1 MRFAEG
7 RAAILEVPDHWL
19 PDILELDA
27 ALEELMP
34 GYEVLQVKVKF
45 GGLRYY
51 WQAPE
56 GTPEDIWRRALELTD
71 SFEGR
76 LHV

>member
-1 MRFAEG
+1 MRFADG

-51 WQAPE
+51 WCAPE
-56 GTPEDIWRRALELTD
+56 GTPDDICRRALELTS

>member
-19 PDILELDA
+19 PHIFVLDA
-27 ALEELMP
+27 ELEELMP

-51 WQAPE
+51 WRAPE
-56 GTPEDIWRRALELTD
+56 GTSKDVWDKALELTH
-71 SFEGR
+71 SFERR